1 MKATIV
7 IMLSVILMS
16 CGSTVAKVKYV
27 PEKPD
32 TVKVLGT
39 YVNIPYKD
47 TKMGVMFL
55 IIRDGVSVDSFLTAK
70 KIKDTIPFFLPEG
83 DSLFKQTVMPAICL
97 DTNLDSCFAKLAR
110 WKKQN
115 DKFLKDKTNEKDTTN
130 RRITIPIT
138 NKK

>member
-1 MKATIV
+1 MKKTIAIFV
-7 IMLSVILMS
+7 ISTMLVA

-39 YVNIPYKD
+39 YVNIPYKE

-55 IIRDGVSVDSFLTAK
+55 IIKDAINVDSFLTAK
-70 KIKDTIPFFLPEG
+70 KVKDTIPLFLPDG
-83 DSLFKQTVMPAICL
+83 DSLFKQTIMPAICL

-110 WKKQN
+110 WKKLN
-115 DKFLKDKTNEKDTTN
+115 DKFLKDKPNEKNLIGGAGTVS
-130 RRITIPIT
+130 P
-138 NKK
+138 NK